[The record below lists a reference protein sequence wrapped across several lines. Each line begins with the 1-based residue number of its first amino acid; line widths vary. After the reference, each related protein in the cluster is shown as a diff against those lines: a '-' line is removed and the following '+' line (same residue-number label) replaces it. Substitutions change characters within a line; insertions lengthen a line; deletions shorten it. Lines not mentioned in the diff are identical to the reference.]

1 MYKKI
6 YTIYKEGAILCYFF
20 ISVTKECFLGEELFS
35 QRLNWQ
41 KLARPLSVKSFQ
53 LTLLCSLLLP

>member
-6 YTIYKEGAILCYFF
+6 YTIYKEGAIFFYFYF
-20 ISVTKECFLGEELFS
+20 PLQECLLGEELFS

-41 KLARPLSVKSFQ
+41 KLARPLSVINFQ